1 MSNNNDLESILARSW
16 SSDSLKKRQ
25 TALTK
30 TINSMTEQANYFKGT
45 VSDSERK
52 SIDSAISTFVRLRD
66 ATAHAKE
73 IISRKEK
80 RYDIEKRRAEKSLE
94 KILEKLKRS
103 NSRTRYL
110 MAFCH
115 ELDALPPNV
124 TYIENLTADD
134 QPLEKLLLKIEN
146 LSNYF
151 IGDFCR
157 ENSLY
162 FVSRDEAIYK
172 KTDLTAENVQK
183 ILDKSFSELPA
194 EAIAIAE
201 NMYMQIEKMRLIE
214 SSDKVTRIN
223 KQTKPYNN

>member
-25 TALTK
+25 ASLTK

-52 SIDSAISTFVRLRD
+52 SIEAAILTFVRLRD
-66 ATAHAKE
+66 ATTHAKE

-94 KILEKLKRS
+94 EMLEKLKRS

-124 TYIENLTADD
+124 TYIENLTVDD

-146 LSNYF
+146 LSNHF
-151 IGDFCR
+151 IGAFCR

-162 FVSRDEAIYK
+162 FVSRDEAIYTK
-172 KTDLTAENVQK
+172 SNLTAENVQK

-201 NMYMQIEKMRLIE
+201 NLDMQIEKMRLIE

-223 KQTKPYNN
+223 K